1 MISFIIGA
9 PGNAVNRDY
18 YSIVLWQ
25 FADIRPQADVRM
37 SKDGRVIKMT
47 LIMDVGQLLAIHR
60 RHNFSQQTA
69 ANTVAGIV
77 TF

>member
-9 PGNAVNRDY
+9 PGNAVIRDY

-25 FADIRPQADVRM
+25 FADIRQQVDVRM
-37 SKDGRVIKMT
+37 SKEGRVIKMT
-47 LIMDVGQLLAIHR
+47 LKMDVGQLLANHR
-60 RHNFSQQTA
+60 RHNFSQQIA

-77 TF
+77 MF